1 MPIWNYLLSNEDG
14 RIKRKRY
21 LGEEMKFLV
30 DKMEWTAPETKGI
43 LINCQESKMRMA
55 SSNLKTDSI
64 AAMFLRIPASLKSFC
79 KAENQLKCPFNLQSR
94 ERYCTLNSSGNGTEG
109 KNFWHLVTHTKIIRI
124 IKLIK
129 SLMLWHIYIKYL
141 KLILGNKGIN
151 HS

>member
-79 KAENQLKCPFNLQSR
+79 KAENQLKCPVNLQSH
-94 ERYCTLNSSGNGTEG
+94 ERYCTLNSSG
-109 KNFWHLVTHTKIIRI
+109 KWHWGQEFLTLSNSYKDNTNNKINQIV
-124 IKLIK
+124 K
-129 SLMLWHIYIKYL
+129 LWHIYIMHL
-141 KLILGNKGIN
+141 ELMVAKG
-151 HS
+151 